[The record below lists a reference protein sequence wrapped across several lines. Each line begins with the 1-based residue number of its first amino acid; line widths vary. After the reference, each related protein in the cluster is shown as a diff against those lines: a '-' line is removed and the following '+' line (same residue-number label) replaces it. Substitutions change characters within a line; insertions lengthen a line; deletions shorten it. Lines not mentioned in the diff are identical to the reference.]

1 MFVCFVLFFCRI
13 PSYSRGRDPR
23 AGSTTE
29 KGTWVPVIGRTTGST
44 GNEKIKGGC
53 VDVCV
58 CEQKKTS
65 FLVQL
70 LFVRDFLVSWLNLF
84 DS

>member
-53 VDVCV
+53 VDVSV
-58 CEQKKTS
+58 NKKNK
-65 FLVQL
+65 FPCAAPI
-70 LFVRDFLVSWLNLF
+70 R
-84 DS
+84 